1 MTTIQGVLWDLDG
14 VITDTGELHY
24 QSWLPTLAE
33 YGLAYTRE
41 MFKATFGMNN
51 TGLLTTL
58 LGHPPEPE
66 LLAEISD
73 RKEQL
78 FRDAVR
84 GRAQALPGV
93 RDWLER
99 LRASGIR
106 QAIASSAP
114 PANIDALVDELG
126 LRPYFGAIVSG
137 FDLPGK
143 PDPAVFLKA
152 ARLIQVPPE
161 NCLVIE
167 DAVPGVAGAKRAGMK
182 CLAVTTTNPRSAL
195 QQADVI
201 VDRLDEFLQGDLTG
215 LLNL

>member
-1 MTTIQGVLWDLDG
+1 MIQAVLWDLDG
-14 VITDTGELHY
+14 VITDTGELHF
-24 QSWLPTLAE
+24 QSWLPPLAE
-33 YGLAYTRE
+33 HGITYTRE
-41 MFKATFGMNN
+41 MFNVTFGMNN
-51 TGLLTTL
+51 AGILTTL

-66 LLAEISD
+66 LFTAISD

-78 FRDAVR
+78 FRDSVR
-84 GRAQALPGV
+84 GRAQTLPGV

-99 LRASGIR
+99 LQASGIR

-114 PANIDALVDELG
+114 QANIDALVDELG
-126 LRPYFGAIVSG
+126 LRAYFGAIVSG

-152 ARLIQVPPE
+152 ASLIQVPPE

-167 DAVPGVAGAKRAGMK
+167 DAVPGVQAAKRAGMK

-195 QQADVI
+195 SQADVI
-201 VDRLDEFLQGDLTG
+201 VDRLDEIALEDFAG
-215 LLNL
+215 LSKRP